1 MILKII
7 DQRNCYKIVD
17 KKLIATQENILSIFK
32 KRCVFNSS
40 FKQLLRIKIDDI
52 K

>member
-7 DQRNCYKIVD
+7 DQKNCYKIVD
-17 KKLIATQENILSIFK
+17 KKLIATQENILSILK
-32 KRCVFNSS
+32 KICVFNSS
-40 FKQLLRIKIDDI
+40 FKQLLRIRIDDI